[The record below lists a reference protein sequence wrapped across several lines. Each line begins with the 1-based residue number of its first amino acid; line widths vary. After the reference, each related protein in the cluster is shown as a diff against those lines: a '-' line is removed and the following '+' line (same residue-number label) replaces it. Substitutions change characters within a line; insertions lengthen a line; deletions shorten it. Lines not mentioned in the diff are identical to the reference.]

1 MMASCPN
8 TLVAD
13 IPTQIA
19 GYTPKFQPDIWRSSS
34 PSGISAI
41 VEYSFCIDVTGFW
54 VNKFY
59 EELQRFKLRIF
70 QNPDHYGLSLYF
82 GWCRK

>member
-1 MMASCPN
+1 L
-8 TLVAD
+8 TE
-13 IPTQIA
+13 Q
-19 GYTPKFQPDIWRSSS
+19 FR

-41 VEYSFCIDVTGFW
+41 VEYSFCIDVIFG

-70 QNPDHYGLSLYF
+70 QNPDHYGLSLILGGAESNLWICVELTQVYL
-82 GWCRK
+82 RL